1 MDFVFAD
8 FAILQLADQGGG
20 AEGNFVETI
29 LAMHD
34 QHALGAEALHDAHQ
48 DADQIGVENA
58 HQRVGRAGRIGQRA
72 EDVEQGAHPHLA
84 AHRRH
89 VLHGAVMVGR
99 EHEAEA
105 GFRDT
110 GGNLFRRQH
119 DVGAERSPARR
130 PHRNWRTRCARRAWP
145 PCRRPQRRQGR
156 GRGDVEGVRR
166 IAAGTDDVDKCLS

>member
-1 MDFVFAD
+1 VDFVFAD

-34 QHALGAEALHDAHQ
+34 QHALGAQALHDAHQ
-48 DADQIGVENA
+48 DADQVGVENA

-110 GGNLFRRQH
+110 GGNLLGRQH
-119 DVGAERSPARR
+119 DVGAERFQHIGAPELDETLR
-130 PHRNWRTRCARRAWP
+130 P
-145 PCRRPQRRQGR
+145 PCLATLPPAAATKAEV
-156 GRGDVEGVRR
+156 GDVEGVRR